1 MIFKTVVYKYANK
14 LYYYSVIKVVQM
26 VKQQEVAEAMQGSTH
41 DEEFLKVDKGP
52 TPRSNSPTEVSVQ
65 KRQRTEGDI
74 KTSMILFY

>member
-65 KRQRTEGDI
+65 
-74 KTSMILFY
+74 

>member
-1 MIFKTVVYKYANK
+1 MKSIFFISIIFYFHIHSYSVIHKYANM

-65 KRQRTEGDI
+65 
-74 KTSMILFY
+74 

>member
-1 MIFKTVVYKYANK
+1 MC
-14 LYYYSVIKVVQM
+14 YYSVIKVVQM

-65 KRQRTEGDI
+65 LRQRTEGDI

>member
-1 MIFKTVVYKYANK
+1 MKSIFFISIIFYFHIHSYSVINKYAHM

-52 TPRSNSPTEVSVQ
+52 TPRSNSPTEVSFQ
-65 KRQRTEGDI
+65 
-74 KTSMILFY
+74 

>member
-1 MIFKTVVYKYANK
+1 M

-65 KRQRTEGDI
+65 
-74 KTSMILFY
+74 